1 MPGAPELT
9 VVTDEPVS
17 PRKKLALVGFTSSL
31 WDAPWGDPEWD
42 VVPCNNLHK
51 QIGDETALK
60 ATGWFNLHAWAESAP
75 DARDGIREDVEHVEW
90 LQKVP
95 FPVWM
100 FPEAIAAAAKDGVTF
115 PTVQPFPHRELNDAF
130 RGLLAGWRYFTSSV
144 AWMTAWAICRLQEVD
159 GTDLGM
165 FGIDMAA
172 GSEYGVQRPSCEY
185 WLGVA
190 EGAGLTL
197 TIPQRS
203 DLLKCA
209 FQYGVD
215 AGAADF
221 MVKMRSRIAELEQK
235 SNEANIQWEGLRSQM
250 EQTRYMQH
258 QFAGALEDARYV
270 VGVWGQQAPNVRQGE
285 VSTAAEPPSEGREDV

>member
-1 MPGAPELT
+1 MSAET
-9 VVTDEPVS
+9 K
-17 PRKKLALVGFTSSL
+17 RKCALVGFTISRD
-31 WDAPWGDPEWD
+31 DAPYDDPEWS
-42 VVPCNNLHK
+42 VAGCNNLHAQPGMEELWPKCDGWYDLHDLGTVTGTDLLDVNQK
-51 QIGDETALK
+51 QAAEVHTQWLREGHKPCFVMPAVRQPDWPSALDFPRDEIL
-60 ATGWFNLHAWAESAP
+60 AWAQAQ
-75 DARDGIREDVEHVEW
+75 GI
-90 LQKVP
+90 
-95 FPVWM
+95 
-100 FPEAIAAAAKDGVTF
+100 
-115 PTVQPFPHRELNDAF
+115 
-130 RGLLAGWRYFTSSV
+130 AGWRYFTNSV
-144 AWMTAWAICRLQEVD
+144 SWMIAHCLFVCVQNGWDRNGGEIALY
-159 GTDLGM
+159 
-165 FGIDMAA
+165 GIDMAQS
-172 GSEYGVQRPSCEY
+172 SEYGSQRPSCEY